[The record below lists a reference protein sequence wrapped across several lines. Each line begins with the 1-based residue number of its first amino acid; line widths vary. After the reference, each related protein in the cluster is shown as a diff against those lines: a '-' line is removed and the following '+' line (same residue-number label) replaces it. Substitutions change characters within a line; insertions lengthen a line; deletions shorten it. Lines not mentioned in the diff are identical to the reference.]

1 MRKLL
6 CNGRDRLL
14 QCCVKTSMLVHK
26 RWMAFLSCLKRFKV
40 TGWNKGQWKYNSQY
54 SFSVAYILTHLH
66 VMLTILFV
74 LRSFPVLSCSLCIA
88 VGCPLTITFPRLSLV
103 NWFLVRFRWGR
114 LQGRWKSQK
123 RSQVSASPLLSFSN
137 LAMSLSRAGLA
148 YWYQV
153 PAWNLLP
160 LCFQLQIGSPSSWR
174 TTPTLCPLALGEI
187 LSTLYWSLGYF
198 TILFIPST
206 LITLL

>member
-1 MRKLL
+1 MLL
-6 CNGRDRLL
+6 IFLPTYMSCWPFCLFSDP
-14 QCCVKTSMLVHK
+14 
-26 RWMAFLSCLKRFKV
+26 FLSFLALSV
-40 TGWNKGQWKYNSQY
+40 LQWAAPWQ
-54 SFSVAYILTHLH
+54 LH
-66 VMLTILFV
+66 
-74 LRSFPVLSCSLCIA
+74 FP
-88 VGCPLTITFPRLSLV
+88 GSLV

-137 LAMSLSRAGLA
+137 LAISLSRAGLA
-148 YWYQV
+148 YSYQI

-187 LSTLYWSLGYF
+187 LSTLYWPLGYF